1 MQIALV
7 IMRKHLRY
15 LLRYKMK
22 SLFEK
27 LFKKQPEFSYT
38 VAEYV
43 PVKINRLRRDVTV
56 TEYQVETAAESDEM
70 TIDKIYQ
77 NS

>member
-1 MQIALV
+1 
-7 IMRKHLRY
+7 
-15 LLRYKMK
+15 MK

-27 LFKKQPEFSYT
+27 LFKKQPNFSYT
-38 VAEYV
+38 IAEYM

-56 TEYQVETAAESDEM
+56 TEYQVEPSAESDEM

-77 NS
+77 KS

>member
-1 MQIALV
+1 
-7 IMRKHLRY
+7 
-15 LLRYKMK
+15 MK

-38 VAEYV
+38 VAEYM
-43 PVKINRLRRDVTV
+43 PMKTNRLRRDVTV
-56 TEYQVETAAESDEM
+56 TEYQVERPSEVDEM
-70 TIDKIYQ
+70 AIDKIYQ